1 MGRAERIRRQ
11 AMRRQEC
18 WEASRLAAAEAPA
31 VEEVESPEDFE
42 EPEDSG
48 SLEGMEFDEN
58 DDLRTGD
65 GDENG
70 GAWKAAQ
77 LGTSD
82 QVALLFQVHRKTVE
96 RWRRKAG
103 LPHVRVCGVIRYDLE
118 EVKRWARERTEGR
131 GGAVVQ
137 EVPAA
142 CENVPG
148 ATSEGGSHELR

>member
-18 WEASRLAAAEAPA
+18 WEASRLAAAEAPP
-31 VEEVESPEDFE
+31 VEEVESPEEFE

-48 SLEGMEFDEN
+48 SLGGMEFDEN

-82 QVALLFQVHRKTVE
+82 QVALMFQVHRKTVE

-103 LPHVRVCGVIRYDLE
+103 LPFVRVGGVVRFDLDA
-118 EVKRWARERTEGR
+118 VLRWAKL
-131 GGAVVQ
+131 Q
-137 EVPAA
+137 
-142 CENVPG
+142 PG
-148 ATSEGGSHELR
+148 ANAGGGSHELR